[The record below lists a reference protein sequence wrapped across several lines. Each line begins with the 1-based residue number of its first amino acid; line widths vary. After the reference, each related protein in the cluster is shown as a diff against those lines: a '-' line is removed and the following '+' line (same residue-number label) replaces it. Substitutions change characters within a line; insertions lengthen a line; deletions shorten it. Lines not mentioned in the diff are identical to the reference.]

1 MRANEGQH
9 HAVATARAT
18 VLRRLNLRTWENCPW
33 TFTPFNFNE
42 VGLSCQPSEVE
53 LKDAFYTG
61 VQASDSFPT
70 TLITAQVIY
79 VTETSIPATLLMD
92 YMRNQSR
99 AISDSKLD
107 SLRKSAFNT
116 IADFFEQFIK
126 CVDLK
131 TSPIFVTSAIWKNCQ
146 YTRKSRLHML
156 CISQQAPTWDKENS
170 CMCYKEFAST
180 PHRLRWGS
188 CWCPWWS
195 QPLFWHVFVHGVS
208 VINGGGDHSS
218 NCWFVNRCGWRWC
231 TGEGRYK
238 GRWHVIMRMMR
249 GDQLLP
255 CMIRTFVVY
264 HESPWRQNWRPEYFW
279 VPSRVF
285 PRLNTLQVR
294 LGISM
299 HSQRGYKM
307 LIFFLPQCT

>member
-208 VINGGGDHSS
+208 VINGGGIIPAIVDL
-218 NCWFVNRCGWRWC
+218 WIVVDDDGAQEKDDTRAVDMLLWGWCVETNFFRAWSERSWC
-231 TGEGRYK
+231 
-238 GRWHVIMRMMR
+238 IMRAR
-249 GDQLLP
+249 EDKIGDQN
-255 CMIRTFVVY
+255 TFGF
-264 HESPWRQNWRPEYFW
+264 HQESFQD
-279 VPSRVF
+279 
-285 PRLNTLQVR
+285 
-294 LGISM
+294 
-299 HSQRGYKM
+299 
-307 LIFFLPQCT
+307 